1 MTDSYR
7 GSRYNGDSYQ
17 PRPRSR
23 SPRRDDMYRFGGNN
37 PRGGN
42 SNSRGDHYNGS
53 NYGRGDFSFRNES
66 HQTQWPTGP
75 RADHSRPNRNPN
87 KNRNGAGYRG
97 GRGGRWQPPAA
108 NERKILTTGMDR
120 DITPE
125 RLEGMTQGAL
135 MFNPDQEESDS
146 EPEEDTEKQHDS
158 EDGPSKKR
166 VRTAQTEADGNEKPK
181 WSNPDPYF
189 TLPPVIEDAN
199 AKKKDVVELIRK
211 AKIAAERE
219 KEDATNAVA
228 QNDDFI
234 SFAMDEDEEDHISI
248 SSDSGSDIVE
258 IQAPA
263 KALVA
268 SNSVPFSHLTNFHPL
283 LANTPAATGVRPTP
297 NIEVRREAD
306 TWPPKT
312 NHEAVNR
319 PQQRD
324 TSYKQHD
331 TKRKRNDTIGDLARD
346 WVEDRY
352 DYAVPWLKQDH
363 SDLKSTAV
371 WLHKEICDFYEF
383 VKPTAYEHAIR
394 KNCVDRIARA
404 LRKEYPDSDLR
415 SFGSY
420 AYGIYLPTADMDL
433 VLISRRYQQTGV
445 PNFYSDYRQLN
456 RVLTVLK
463 KADITADYGSQVIA
477 KAKVPIVKFVDR
489 LTGLKVDISFENI
502 TGITA
507 LSSFDAWKAQY
518 PQFTVLVTL
527 IKQFLLMRD
536 LNEVHTGGLGGFSV
550 ACLVVSMLQHSPDI
564 QSGNPPTLGALLL
577 RFLKL
582 YGSDFNMTSLG
593 ISVNPPKYIP
603 KVREEPRAKTTMYN
617 QIDTKLRQDV
627 YNKSYGK
634 PKWLIHDPHNAD
646 NDVSGGSSRAE
657 LIADKFYDAYHT
669 LRELMELLGHA
680 GPTIRKGRSILRPIF
695 GGNYQSFLDQRK
707 QLLEVYDRMQVQ
719 GYFS

>member
-23 SPRRDDMYRFGGNN
+23 SPRRDDMYRFGGN
-37 PRGGN
+37 
-42 SNSRGDHYNGS
+42 SSRGDHYDGS
-53 NYGRGDFSFRNES
+53 SYGRGDFSFRNES
-66 HQTQWPTGP
+66 HQTQWPTAS
-75 RADHSRPNRNPN
+75 RTDHSRPNRNSNN
-87 KNRNGAGYRG
+87 KNRNGTGNRG
-97 GRGGRWQPPAA
+97 GRGGRWQARGFKAA
-108 NERKILTTGMDR
+108 NERKILNTGMDR

-125 RLEGMTQGAL
+125 RLEGMTHGAL
-135 MFNPDQEESDS
+135 MFNPHQEEADS
-146 EPEEDTEKQHDS
+146 EPGENVGKQGDS

-166 VRTAQTEADGNEKPK
+166 ARTTQVEADGAERPK
-181 WSNPDPYF
+181 WSNPDPYYS
-189 TLPPVIEDAN
+189 LPPVIEDAN
-199 AKKKDVVELIRK
+199 SKKRDVVELIRK
-211 AKIAAERE
+211 AKIAAQKE
-219 KEDATNAVA
+219 KEDATNAAA

-234 SFAMDEDEEDHISI
+234 SFAVDEDEDEDDHISI
-248 SSDSGSDIVE
+248 SSDNSSDIVE
-258 IQAPA
+258 IQPPVRTSA
-263 KALVA
+263 A
-268 SNSVPFSHLTNFHPL
+268 SKPVPFSHLTNFHPL
-283 LANTPAATGVRPTP
+283 LAHTPTATGVRPIPDT
-297 NIEVRREAD
+297 EVRREGD

-324 TSYKQHD
+324 TTYNQND
-331 TKRKRNDTIGDLARD
+331 TKRKRNDSAGDLARD
-346 WVEDRY
+346 WVENRY
-352 DYAVPWLKQDH
+352 ERAVPWIKEDH

-371 WLHKEICDFYEF
+371 WLHKEICDFYDF
-383 VKPTAYEHAIR
+383 VKPTNYEHAIR
-394 KNCVDRIARA
+394 QNCVDRIASA
-404 LRKEYPDSDLR
+404 LSRDYPDSDLR

-433 VLISRRYQQTGV
+433 VLITRRYQQTGI
-445 PNFYSDYRQLN
+445 PEFYPSHRQLQK
-456 RVLTVLK
+456 VLAALR
-463 KADITADYGSQVIA
+463 KAGITADHGSQIIA

-489 LTGLKVDISFENI
+489 LTGLHVDISFENT

-582 YGSDFNMTSLG
+582 YGSDFNMATLG

-603 KVREEPRAKTTMYN
+603 KVRG
-617 QIDTKLRQDV
+617 
-627 YNKSYGK
+627 KSE
-634 PKWLIHDPHNAD
+634 H
-646 NDVSGGSSRAE
+646 
-657 LIADKFYDAYHT
+657 
-669 LRELMELLGHA
+669 
-680 GPTIRKGRSILRPIF
+680 
-695 GGNYQSFLDQRK
+695 
-707 QLLEVYDRMQVQ
+707 MQ
-719 GYFS
+719 

>member
-17 PRPRSR
+17 PRHRSRSR
-23 SPRRDDMYRFGGNN
+23 SPRRDDMYRFGGSNN
-37 PRGGN
+37 H
-42 SNSRGDHYNGS
+42 SRGDHYDGS

-66 HQTQWPTGP
+66 HQAQWPAAS
-75 RADHSRPNRNPN
+75 RADHSRPSRNSNR
-87 KNRNGAGYRG
+87 NRNGTGNRG
-97 GRGGRWQPPAA
+97 GRGGRWPTRGSKAA
-108 NERKILTTGMDR
+108 NERKILNTGMSR

-146 EPEEDTEKQHDS
+146 DPDEDSEKQDDS
-158 EDGPSKKR
+158 EEGPSKKR
-166 VRTAQTEADGNEKPK
+166 VRIAQTEADDNEKPK
-181 WSNPDPYF
+181 WSNPDPYYS
-189 TLPPVIEDAN
+189 LPPVIEDTN

-211 AKIAAERE
+211 AKVAAEKD

-234 SFAMDEDEEDHISI
+234 SFAMDEDEGDHISI
-248 SSDSGSDIVE
+248 SSDNSSDIVE
-258 IQAPA
+258 IQPPVQSSA
-263 KALVA
+263 A
-268 SNSVPFSHLTNFHPL
+268 SNTVPFSHLTNFHPL
-283 LANTPAATGVRPTP
+283 LAKTPASTGVRPTP
-297 NIEVRREAD
+297 NNEVRREGD
-306 TWPPKT
+306 TWPPRT

-324 TSYKQHD
+324 TLHKQHGS
-331 TKRKRNDTIGDLARD
+331 KRKRNDSAGDLARD
-346 WVEDRY
+346 WAENRY
-352 DYAVPWLKQDH
+352 ERAVPWLKEDY
-363 SDLKSTAV
+363 SDAKSTAI
-371 WLHKEICDFYEF
+371 WLHKEICDFYDF
-383 VKPTAYEHAIR
+383 VKPTQHEHAIR
-394 KNCVDRIARA
+394 QNCVDRIASA
-404 LRKEYPDSDLR
+404 LSREYPDSDLR

-433 VLISRRYQQTGV
+433 VLISRRYQQTGIPDFY
-445 PNFYSDYRQLN
+445 PNLN
-456 RVLTVLK
+456 RLQKVLNALR
-463 KADITADYGSQVIA
+463 KAGITADHGSQVIA

-489 LTGLKVDISFENI
+489 LTGLHVDISFENI

-507 LSSFDAWKAQY
+507 LSSFDSWKAQY

-577 RFLKL
+577 RFFKL

-603 KVREEPRAKTTMYN
+603 K
-617 QIDTKLRQDV
+617 DV
-627 YNKSYGK
+627 YSKSYGK
-634 PKWLIHDPHNAD
+634 AKWLIHDPHNAD

-657 LIADKFYDAYHT
+657 LIADKFYDAYHI
-669 LRELMELLGHA
+669 LRDLMDLLGHA
-680 GPTIRKGRSILRPIF
+680 GPTIRKGRSILHPIF
-695 GGNYQSFLDQRK
+695 GGNYQSFVDQRE
-707 QLLEVYDRMQVQ
+707 QLLEVYDRMRVQ